1 MRRLVDEVLSATN
14 RRCPIEFLLAEM
26 PTKVQ
31 ADERLLR
38 HIFTNLLT
46 NAVKYSDAGRVV
58 QFEIVC
64 AGADIVCTIRDQ
76 GIGIPEADRE
86 WLFNAF
92 HRGRNVGDRPGT
104 GLGLV
109 IVKRCVDLHGG
120 KIKVDSKLGEGTSVT
135 LRLPIFSPESGAC
148 RRLGKPAVKRSAHRP
163 KGLSRNR
170 NTHANMKK
178 ILVIED
184 EPEMRRN
191 LTTILRLEKF
201 HPLPAENGRVGVELA
216 KKEKPDLILCDV
228 MMPELDGYG
237 VIAALRADAA
247 TVAIPFIFL
256 TAKGEKPDIRAGMN
270 LGADDYLTKPVAKA
284 DLLAA
289 IHSRL
294 ERAVQQAVPEFKPN
308 FHSARPLE
316 EVFGLT
322 PRVAETLLW
331 LAQGKTNGEIAII
344 LSNSESTVKK
354 HVLEIFDKLGVE
366 TRTAASLRALE
377 VLSSPA
383 AHR

>member
-1 MRRLVDEVLSATN
+1 
-14 RRCPIEFLLAEM
+14 
-26 PTKVQ
+26 
-31 ADERLLR
+31 
-38 HIFTNLLT
+38 
-46 NAVKYSDAGRVV
+46 
-58 QFEIVC
+58 
-64 AGADIVCTIRDQ
+64 
-76 GIGIPEADRE
+76 
-86 WLFNAF
+86 
-92 HRGRNVGDRPGT
+92 
-104 GLGLV
+104 
-109 IVKRCVDLHGG
+109 
-120 KIKVDSKLGEGTSVT
+120 
-135 LRLPIFSPESGAC
+135 
-148 RRLGKPAVKRSAHRP
+148 
-163 KGLSRNR
+163 
-170 NTHANMKK
+170 MKT

-201 HPLPAENGRVGVELA
+201 HPLPAANGHIGVQLA
-216 KKEKPDLILCDV
+216 KREKPDLILCDV
-228 MMPELDGYG
+228 MMTELDGYG
-237 VIAALRADAA
+237 VIAALRADAE
-247 TVAIPFIFL
+247 TVTIPFIFL

-289 IHSRL
+289 IRSRL

-308 FHSARPLE
+308 FRSARPLE
-316 EVFGLT
+316 KVLGLT

-344 LSNSESTVKK
+344 LCNSESTVKK
-354 HVLEIFDKLGVE
+354 HVLEIFNKLGVE